1 MQSDIL
7 LATLTPK
14 ECLEFAANLRLK
26 GFLFQNQYKIL
37 TGDTKL
43 KASRVEEMLNEFR
56 LTKC

>member
-7 LATLTPK
+7 LPTLTPK

-26 GFLFQNQYKIL
+26 GFFFINYFIK
-37 TGDTKL
+37 GDAKL
-43 KASRVEEMLNEFR
+43 KAMRVEEMLNEFR